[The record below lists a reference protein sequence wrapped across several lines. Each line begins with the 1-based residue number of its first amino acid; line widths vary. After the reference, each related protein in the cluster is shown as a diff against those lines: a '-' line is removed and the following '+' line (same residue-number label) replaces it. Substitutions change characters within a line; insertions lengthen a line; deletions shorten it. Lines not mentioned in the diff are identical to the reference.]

1 LTQSGLGAHR
11 AVRALRCEVIEP
23 KLGPT
28 TTVALIKTTGDGFLA
43 EFASPI
49 TALDCAFA
57 IQQRRDVGT
66 RSTKLVPDYIPRN
79 FGLRFSTKARRAS
92 LASAELCRMP
102 PAFEVSTI
110 VVSSELSSA
119 ARMMRFE
126 FHCTSGG

>member
-1 LTQSGLGAHR
+1 MS
-11 AVRALRCEVIEP
+11 V
-23 KLGPT
+23 LGPSRH
-28 TTVALIKTTGDGFLA
+28 
-43 EFASPI
+43 FAATHYYDRFRGEADI
-49 TALDCAFA
+49 DCGVDCALA
-57 IQQRRDVGT
+57 IQQRPDVGT

-92 LASAELCRMP
+92 LASAALCRMP